1 MKKKGLG
8 RGLEALLGEK
18 SKPAQDGATITSLPL
33 GALQAGKYQP
43 RQKMDSGPLQ
53 ELAESIREQ
62 GVMQPLLVRAISA
75 GKYEIIAGERRFRAA
90 TLAGLTE
97 VPVLVSL
104 ADDKGAAAMALIEN
118 MQRED
123 LNPLEESRGLARL
136 IEEFGFTHEQ
146 AAKSVGKSR
155 SAISNLL
162 RLAQLAKP
170 VQAMLLAG
178 DIDLDGHAYQC
189 TMNEKGERAIVWK
202 PSDMDIVRYENDY
215 RSKDSELK
223 TLKLRIR
230 SQMDLIHD
238 DEINAMM
245 MKMWALKHLP
255 ISESIMDFVEGR
267 DTVIAGTHRTN
278 ANLLQ
283 GGVVSGWYKKG
294 GHISSVSVEGYEK
307 RGSFTIHSYQGQ
319 TIESGNVWIV
329 IDDMFDYAMLYT
341 AVSRCVSFSQLRF
354 VKKI

>member
-18 SKPAQDGATITSLPL
+18 SKPPQDDATITSLPL
-33 GALQAGKYQP
+33 SALQAGKYQP

-123 LNPLEESRGLARL
+123 LNPLEESQGLARL

-155 SAISNLL
+155 SAITNLL

-178 DIDLDGHAYQC
+178 DIDMGHARALLPLPGASQVALAQKIMAQGLSVREAERLSAALARAGGQMG
-189 TMNEKGERAIVWK
+189 TKKLKKADDARAADPDLQRLSREIADLIGLSAEFKLKGKGGE
-202 PSDMDIVRYENDY
+202 
-215 RSKDSELK
+215 
-223 TLKLRIR
+223 LRIR
-230 SQMDLIHD
+230 FSKA
-238 DEINAMM
+238 DELD
-245 MKMWALKHLP
+245 ALL
-255 ISESIMDFVEGR
+255 
-267 DTVIAGTHRTN
+267 
-278 ANLLQ
+278 
-283 GGVVSGWYKKG
+283 KKLG
-294 GHISSVSVEGYEK
+294 
-307 RGSFTIHSYQGQ
+307 
-319 TIESGNVWIV
+319 IE
-329 IDDMFDYAMLYT
+329 T
-341 AVSRCVSFSQLRF
+341 
-354 VKKI
+354 

>member
-18 SKPAQDGATITSLPL
+18 QKPAENGAAVSRLPL
-33 GALQAGKYQP
+33 SALQAGKYQP

-62 GVMQPLLVRAISA
+62 GIMQPLLVRAISA

-90 TLAGLTE
+90 KLAGLTE

-123 LNPLEESRGLARL
+123 LNPLEESQGLARL

-162 RLAQLAKP
+162 RLSQLAKP

-178 DIDLDGHAYQC
+178 DIDMGHARALLPLPGASQVALAQKI
-189 TMNEKGERAIVWK
+189 MAQGLSVREAERLSAVLARAGGQMGAKKSKKAANSADDPDLQRLSREIADQIGLSAEFKLKGKGGE
-202 PSDMDIVRYENDY
+202 
-215 RSKDSELK
+215 
-223 TLKLRIR
+223 LRIR
-230 SQMDLIHD
+230 FSKPDELDALI
-238 DEINAMM
+238 
-245 MKMWALKHLP
+245 
-255 ISESIMDFVEGR
+255 
-267 DTVIAGTHRTN
+267 
-278 ANLLQ
+278 
-283 GGVVSGWYKKG
+283 KKLG
-294 GHISSVSVEGYEK
+294 
-307 RGSFTIHSYQGQ
+307 
-319 TIESGNVWIV
+319 IE
-329 IDDMFDYAMLYT
+329 T
-341 AVSRCVSFSQLRF
+341 
-354 VKKI
+354 

>member
-18 SKPAQDGATITSLPL
+18 SKPTQDSVAITSLPL
-33 GALQAGKYQP
+33 SALQAGKYQP

-62 GVMQPLLVRAISA
+62 GIMQPLLVRVISA

-90 TLAGLTE
+90 ALAGLTE

-162 RLAQLAKP
+162 RLSQLAKP

-178 DIDLDGHAYQC
+178 DIDMGHARALLPLPGASQVALAQKI
-189 TMNEKGERAIVWK
+189 MAQGLSVREAERLSAVLARAGGQMGAKEPKKAADSRPADPDLQRLSRDIADLIGLSAEFKLKGKGGE
-202 PSDMDIVRYENDY
+202 
-215 RSKDSELK
+215 
-223 TLKLRIR
+223 LRIR
-230 SQMDLIHD
+230 FSKA
-238 DEINAMM
+238 DELD
-245 MKMWALKHLP
+245 ALL
-255 ISESIMDFVEGR
+255 
-267 DTVIAGTHRTN
+267 
-278 ANLLQ
+278 
-283 GGVVSGWYKKG
+283 KKLG
-294 GHISSVSVEGYEK
+294 
-307 RGSFTIHSYQGQ
+307 
-319 TIESGNVWIV
+319 IE
-329 IDDMFDYAMLYT
+329 T
-341 AVSRCVSFSQLRF
+341 
-354 VKKI
+354 

>member
-1 MKKKGLG
+1 MSTIKKKGLG

-33 GALQAGKYQP
+33 SALQAGKYQP

-123 LNPLEESRGLARL
+123 LNPLEESQGLARL

-155 SAISNLL
+155 SAITNLL

-178 DIDLDGHAYQC
+178 DIDMGHARALLPLPGASQVALAQKIMAQGLSVREAERLSAVLARAGGQMG
-189 TMNEKGERAIVWK
+189 TKKPKTADEARAADPDLQRLSREIADLIGLSAEFKLKGKGGE
-202 PSDMDIVRYENDY
+202 
-215 RSKDSELK
+215 
-223 TLKLRIR
+223 LRIR
-230 SQMDLIHD
+230 FSKA
-238 DEINAMM
+238 DELD
-245 MKMWALKHLP
+245 ALL
-255 ISESIMDFVEGR
+255 
-267 DTVIAGTHRTN
+267 
-278 ANLLQ
+278 
-283 GGVVSGWYKKG
+283 KKLG
-294 GHISSVSVEGYEK
+294 
-307 RGSFTIHSYQGQ
+307 
-319 TIESGNVWIV
+319 IE
-329 IDDMFDYAMLYT
+329 T
-341 AVSRCVSFSQLRF
+341 
-354 VKKI
+354 